1 MLENVTCLI
10 IVLIKVLTKFDK
22 IVIIKKMIIGIT
34 KIDVFSPQ

>member
-1 MLENVTCLI
+1 MLENVTCFI